1 MEIDHTE
8 MATNFA
14 KKTSVLDAIHLISQA
29 YKFVT
34 SETIS
39 NCFQNAFKGEK
50 FEKTLEN
57 FPLPPNISLESFQ
70 AQLKSEN
77 EIDCHENFDSEE
89 ENDIESVQEIENVS
103 TEVVST
109 NQFLH
114 HLNSVRS
121 YIQSRGASDTIYNAL
136 QDLESIALHDKIEN
150 SSKNQTKIT
159 HFLLK

>member
-1 MEIDHTE
+1 
-8 MATNFA
+8 
-14 KKTSVLDAIHLISQA
+14 
-29 YKFVT
+29 
-34 SETIS
+34 
-39 NCFQNAFKGEK
+39 
-50 FEKTLEN
+50 LEN